1 MNNER
6 VYRLF
11 DLIYLKIECSG
22 FYKLREINNRAP
34 KDGHRG
40 LRVSNTSYVKFKKV
54 KLWDKTKES
63 TEDHLF
69 GAYRE
74 LSKKLILPN
83 HWYTH
88 VHLCMRGQETSVS
101 R

>member
-22 FYKLREINNRAP
+22 FYKLREINIRAP

-54 KLWDKTKES
+54 KL
-63 TEDHLF
+63 
-69 GAYRE
+69 
-74 LSKKLILPN
+74 
-83 HWYTH
+83 
-88 VHLCMRGQETSVS
+88 
-101 R
+101 